1 MKRSDLITPEGT
13 KDLLYEE
20 CLNRRNVEAKLK
32 NVFEAMG
39 YSEVVT
45 PGIEFFDVFSKK
57 AGYIPQENLYKLT
70 DTKGRLIV
78 LRPDSTIPIA
88 RMVATRLKDKALPL
102 RLFYNQTI
110 YLNNPLLKGKSDEEV
125 QIGIELI
132 GSNSKKADLEVLSL
146 AIQSLANYDKKNF
159 RIEIGHIG
167 FFTELLSKLDVSD
180 DIGEEIRRLIELK
193 NYPAL
198 NDLLDSIGDTKVT
211 NALKQLPRLF
221 GSVEVFDKAADLF
234 MDDKIEEILNNL
246 KDLYIKLENLGY
258 NGRITVDLGIVN
270 KVNYYTGVVFR
281 GYLEGFGEAV
291 LSGGRYDNLIK
302 EFGLDIPAVGFAI
315 NVDAISKIIRKSGR
329 MPEVKTPDVIV
340 FGDEGYE
347 ILALNFS
354 KELSEKYDVVI
365 NATEDSLEDTKKYA
379 KLMGIKKICVVS
391 DKISY
396 LDLKDGDFNE

>member
-354 KELSEKYDVVI
+354 KELSEKYDIVI